1 MESEGIVSTETIYS
15 SLASVKFAIVTTDSM
30 PKIQRSSDVI
40 EVHSERAIFYIIGGI
55 IAGAGAF
62 LFLKYQG
69 SGSLNGLAVILA
81 IAAVLLVGFGM
92 YLIYMAGRVTRIT
105 VKCPF
110 CYELNDLV
118 EAPKDEDITC
128 VACNRMIPIKEGNV
142 LEVSQVKCGFCQ
154 SLNYYSDKTELLLC
168 ENCNH
173 EIPLHQEDGAPKKQL
188 PKGFAVVDDNQSY
201 ELVLV
206 DAGAKSE
213 ELVSTLQKMLA
224 LNRNQVKD
232 ILDQCPV
239 TLLQGIPKMKC
250 EMLSAQISNQGAK
263 AESRVLQQSS

>member
-1 MESEGIVSTETIYS
+1 MQI
-15 SLASVKFAIVTTDSM
+15 LASRNPPKFAIVSTDCM

-40 EVHSERAIFYIIGGI
+40 EVHSERAIFYLVGGI
-55 IAGAGAF
+55 VAGAGA
-62 LFLKYQG
+62 LLLLKYQG
-69 SGSLNGLAVILA
+69 QGSLNGLAVILA
-81 IAAVLLVGFGM
+81 IAAVALTGFGG
-92 YLIYMAGRVTRIT
+92 YLIFRAGKVNRISI
-105 VKCPF
+105 KCPF
-110 CYELNDLV
+110 CFELNDLV
-118 EAPKDEDITC
+118 EPPQNDDIAC
-128 VACNRMIPIKEGNV
+128 VACNRMIPIKDGDV
-142 LEVSQVKCGFCQ
+142 LAVSQVKCGFCQ
-154 SLNYYSDKTELLLC
+154 GLNYYSDKTELLLC
-168 ENCNH
+168 EHCNH

-213 ELVSTLQKMLA
+213 DLVSALQKMLA

-250 EMLSAQISNQGAK
+250 EMLSAQVAAHGAK